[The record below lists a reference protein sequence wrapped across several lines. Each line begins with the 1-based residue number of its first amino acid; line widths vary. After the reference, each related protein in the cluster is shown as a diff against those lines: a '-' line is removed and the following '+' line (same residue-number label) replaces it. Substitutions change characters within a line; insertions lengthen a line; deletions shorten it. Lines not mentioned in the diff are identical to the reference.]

1 MSTQNTTIFISYRRK
16 ESRAHARL
24 LLSALQP
31 HFPGRVF
38 MDVDGLKPGQNFR
51 VRLEQQLQG
60 CRVMVAVIGPDWHTV
75 TDEDGQ
81 LRLHQP
87 RDWVRLE
94 VATALGRPIPVIPVL
109 IENARMPDERHLPAD
124 LHPLLDIQAL
134 PLDLDGHFD
143 DAIRQLKE
151 AVQEFLDQSDP
162 LPAPAPAPSPP
173 AVPPPRHSRESGNP
187 RNEPTSPPVGPRL
200 RGDDGTADWWKRQI
214 PWAKA
219 YGEKG
224 SDEFATPWADIEI
237 GGVVQRMR
245 WIEAGSFLMG
255 CDSGDSDGTADE
267 KPQHRVTLTK
277 GFWLADTA
285 CTQGLWQAVTGQNP
299 SHFKGSAELPVEMVG
314 WDDVTGLFLPKVA
327 QRLGVKVELPT
338 EAEWEFA
345 CRAGTQTPYWFGQ
358 GISEKQAHFDQPFD
372 SGRTVPVKARPAN
385 GWGLYQMHGNV
396 WEWCA
401 GSNRK
406 YSAQAVENPPDG
418 QDQNSRALRGGSW
431 FDPAGRARSA
441 YRFFN
446 HRGLRRQ
453 SIGFRFSLRSIKP
466 SR

>member
-60 CRVMVAVIGPDWHTV
+60 CRVMVAVIGPDWHKV
-75 TDEDGQ
+75 TDEDGR

-87 RDWVRLE
+87 RDWVRQE
-94 VATALGRPIPVIPVL
+94 IATALGRPIPVIPVL
-109 IENARMPDERHLPAD
+109 IENARMPDERHLPED

-151 AVQEFLDQSDP
+151 AVQEFLDQSDGM
-162 LPAPAPAPSPP
+162 A
-173 AVPPPRHSRESGNP
+173 E
-187 RNEPTSPPVGPRL
+187 
-200 RGDDGTADWWKRQI
+200 WWKRQI

-245 WIEAGSFLMG
+245 WIEPGSFLMG
-255 CDSGDSDGTADE
+255 CDPGDTGGFNGE

-299 SHFKGSAELPVEMVG
+299 SDFKGSADRPVENVS

-327 QRLGVKVELPT
+327 QRLSVKLELPT

-345 CRAGTQTPYWFGQ
+345 C
-358 GISEKQAHFDQPFD
+358 
-372 SGRTVPVKARPAN
+372 
-385 GWGLYQMHGNV
+385 
-396 WEWCA
+396 
-401 GSNRK
+401 
-406 YSAQAVENPPDG
+406 
-418 QDQNSRALRGGSW
+418 
-431 FDPAGRARSA
+431 
-441 YRFFN
+441 
-446 HRGLRRQ
+446 
-453 SIGFRFSLRSIKP
+453 
-466 SR
+466 